1 MIRYNQI
8 TRKIER
14 QATKFIISRHKEFA
28 QLSIHD
34 KEGLLIE
41 TRNKLED
48 FSLFVNLFFIISSSL
63 FLLNLNS
70 NNKCNF

>member
-8 TRKIER
+8 SREIER
-14 QATKFIISRHKEFA
+14 KAKKFIVSRHKEFA

-34 KEGLLIE
+34 KEILLIE

-63 FLLNLNS
+63 FLVKYFLV
-70 NNKCNF
+70 

>member
-41 TRNKLED
+41 ARNKLED

-63 FLLNLNS
+63 FLLKHFLV
-70 NNKCNF
+70 

>member
-41 TRNKLED
+41 TRNKVED

-63 FLLNLNS
+63 FLLKYFLI
-70 NNKCNF
+70 

>member
-1 MIRYNQI
+1 MSLFNQI
-8 TRKIER
+8 TKKIER
-14 QATKFIISRHKEFA
+14 KATKFIVSRHKEFA

-34 KEGLLIE
+34 KENLLVE

-63 FLLNLNS
+63 FLVKYFL
-70 NNKCNF
+70 F

>member
-41 TRNKLED
+41 TRNKVED

-63 FLLNLNS
+63 FLLKHFLV
-70 NNKCNF
+70 

>member
-14 QATKFIISRHKEFA
+14 KATKFIISRHKEFTT
-28 QLSIHD
+28 LSIHD

-48 FSLFVNLFFIISSSL
+48 FSLFMNLFFIISSSL
-63 FLLNLNS
+63 FLLKYFLV
-70 NNKCNF
+70 